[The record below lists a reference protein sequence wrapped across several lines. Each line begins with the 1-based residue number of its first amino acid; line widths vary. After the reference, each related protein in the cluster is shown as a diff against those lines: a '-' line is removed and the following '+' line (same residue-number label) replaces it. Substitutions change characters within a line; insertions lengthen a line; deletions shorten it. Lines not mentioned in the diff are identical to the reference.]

1 MNLLNRIYPQI
12 ISFASSVCKKWK
24 IGKTHL
30 VISALFCLVFC
41 NVLLFDSCNSS
52 KNNQASPQALGSDG
66 PVDIQKP
73 ALQPLGDIAR
83 GKEIFR
89 FETFGNEGFW
99 FNAMRMQQGMAEKKV
114 TPKKM
119 LEIGLQ
125 FDMEAVDP
133 ELRKALEAEFKTDLS
148 LQNAPLLNNP
158 MITEKLINENAVI
171 GVVPKDS
178 NKDGKIDIM
187 KGDMVGVS
195 CAICHTVT
203 DKYAFN
209 MPDGGTAGRRIDGL
223 APLTFNIGKLLATAQ
238 NSRAYYVNMQL
249 INKGKTTGR
258 SVKGINAESTEA
270 EIDAYLENP
279 ANYPVGT
286 FDETHDGIGNSVK
299 NVPLFRQDLAAP
311 YSSSG
316 ENPLFE
322 DISNSS
328 YTSNLDMSTMATP
341 QGRELL
347 FQRAGQ
353 AGIKVYEDYKK
364 ILAETGVTGYPYVQ
378 AKMIGKTGE
387 QHNVVGRRV
396 DDQKLRDLTAYAF
409 SLQAPAG
416 AKVNKERAARG
427 RTLFRQSCTGCHN
440 VDQGKPV
447 NAKLVDLKTLW
458 PGYNPQPAG
467 MRGDAKQS
475 PIINSPGNYDDKMV
489 VIDASDHGEPRGVSL
504 PLLLDLDRTT
514 LFLHDGSVKSLDEL
528 LNPQRGGKSPHP
540 FYIKDKSQR
549 EDMIEFL
556 SGLDTNSDK
565 GKTNN
570 NQP

>member
-1 MNLLNRIYPQI
+1 MNLLYNFYRQI
-12 ISFASSVCKKWK
+12 SCSLSLAGKNWK
-24 IGKTHL
+24 ARKTYL
-30 VISALFCLVFC
+30 VMSMLFTLFFC
-41 NVLLFDSCNSS
+41 NILLFDSCNSS
-52 KNNQASPQALGSDG
+52 KNMQASGSDG
-66 PVDIQKP
+66 PADIQKP
-73 ALQPLGDIAR
+73 EVQPLGDAAL
-83 GKEIFR
+83 GKEVFR

-125 FDMEAVDP
+125 IDMEAVDP

-158 MITEKLINENAVI
+158 MTTEKLINENAVI

-203 DKYAFN
+203 DKYAFH
-209 MPDGGTAGRRIDGL
+209 MPDGGTAGKRIDGL

-238 NSRAYYVNMQL
+238 NSRAFYVNMQL
-249 INKGKTTGR
+249 NNMGKTTGR
-258 SVKGINAESTEA
+258 SSKGINAESTEA
-270 EIDAYLENP
+270 EIDAYLEDP
-279 ANYPVGT
+279 VNYPVGT

-341 QGRELL
+341 EGRELL

-353 AGIKVYEDYKK
+353 AGVKIHEDYKK
-364 ILAETGVTGYPYVQ
+364 ILAETGVTGYPYVR
-378 AKMIGKTGE
+378 AKMIGKPGD
-387 QHNVVGRRV
+387 QHNAVGRRV
-396 DDQKLRDLTAYAF
+396 DDQKLRDMTAYCF

-416 AKVNKERAARG
+416 AKVNTDMAARG
-427 RTLFRQSCTGCHN
+427 RMMFRQNCTSCHN
-440 VDQGKPV
+440 VDQSKPV
-447 NAKLVDLKTLW
+447 NVRLVDLKKLW
-458 PGYNPQPAG
+458 PGYSPIPAG
-467 MRGDAKQS
+467 MRGDPKQS

-489 VIDASDHGEPRGVSL
+489 VIDASDHGEPRGVAL

-514 LFLHDGSVKSLDEL
+514 LFLHDGSVKSLEEL
-528 LNPQRGGKSPHP
+528 LNPQRGEKSPHP

-549 EDMIEFL
+549 DDMIEFL
-556 SGLDTNSDK
+556 RGLDTGSDD
-565 GKTNN
+565 GKNKN
-570 NQP
+570 K

>member
-1 MNLLNRIYPQI
+1 MHLLNKTYQI
-12 ISFASSVCKKWK
+12 ISALSSISKMWK
-24 IGKTHL
+24 VGKIHL
-30 VISALFCLVFC
+30 VISVLLSLVFC
-41 NVLLFDSCNSS
+41 NVLLFNSCTPS
-52 KNNQASPQALGSDG
+52 KSNRASVQESGSDG
-66 PVDIQKP
+66 PSDIQKP
-73 ALQPLGDIAR
+73 KEQPLGDAAR
-83 GKEIFR
+83 GKEVFR

-114 TPKKM
+114 TPKDM

-125 FDMEAVDP
+125 IDMEAVDP
-133 ELRKALEAEFKTDLS
+133 ALRKALEAEFKTDLS

-158 MITEKLINENAVI
+158 MTTEKLINENAII

-178 NKDGKIDIM
+178 NKDAKIDIM

-209 MPDGGTAGRRIDGL
+209 MPNGGTAGRRIDGL

-249 INKGKTTGR
+249 NDMGKTTGR
-258 SVKGINAESTEA
+258 SSKGINAESTEA
-270 EIDAYLENP
+270 EIDAYLEGP
-279 ANYPVGT
+279 VNYPVGT

-311 YSSSG
+311 YSTSG

-341 QGRELL
+341 EGRELL

-353 AGIKVYEDYKK
+353 AGIKLHEEYKK
-364 ILAETGVTGYPYVQ
+364 ILAETGVAGYPYVQ
-378 AKMIGKTGE
+378 ATMIGKPGE
-387 QHNVVGRRV
+387 QHNAVGRRV
-396 DDQKLRDLTAYAF
+396 DDQKLRDLTAYCF

-416 AKVNKERAARG
+416 AKVNTDKAARG
-427 RTLFRQSCTGCHN
+427 RMMFRQNCTGCHN
-440 VDQGKPV
+440 VDQSKAV
-447 NAKLVDLKTLW
+447 NARLVDLKKVW
-458 PGYNPQPAG
+458 PGYSPIPAG
-467 MRGDAKQS
+467 MRGDPKQS
-475 PIINSPGNYDDKMV
+475 PIINSPGNFDDKMI
-489 VIDASDHGEPRGVSL
+489 VIDASDHGEPRGVAL

-514 LFLHDGSVKSLDEL
+514 LFLHDGSVKSLEEL
-528 LNPQRGGKSPHP
+528 LNPQRGEKSPHP
-540 FYIKDKSQR
+540 FYIKDKSKR
-549 EDMIEFL
+549 DDMIEFL
-556 SGLDTNSDK
+556 RGLDTGSGNR
-565 GKTNN
+565 
-570 NQP
+570 

>member
-1 MNLLNRIYPQI
+1 MH
-12 ISFASSVCKKWK
+12 A
-24 IGKTHL
+24 
-30 VISALFCLVFC
+30 A
-41 NVLLFDSCNSS
+41 
-52 KNNQASPQALGSDG
+52 SDG
-66 PVDIQKP
+66 PSELQQPKP
-73 ALQPLGDIAR
+73 QPLGNADR
-83 GKEIFR
+83 GKEVFR
-89 FETFGNEGFW
+89 FETFGNEAFW

-114 TPKKM
+114 TPKDM
-119 LEIGLQ
+119 LKIGLQ

-158 MITEKLINENAVI
+158 MTTEKLVNENAII

-209 MPDGGTAGRRIDGL
+209 MTDGGTAGRRIDGL
-223 APLTFNIGKLLATAQ
+223 APLTLNMGKLLATAQ
-238 NSRAYYVNMQL
+238 NSRAYYVNLQL
-249 INKGKTTGR
+249 NNMGKTTGR
-258 SVKGINAESTEA
+258 SSKGITAESTEA
-270 EIDAYLENP
+270 EVDAYLEDP
-279 ANYPVGT
+279 VNYPVGT

-316 ENPLFE
+316 QNSLFE
-322 DISNSS
+322 NISNSS
-328 YTSNLDMSTMATP
+328 YTSNLDMSTLATP
-341 QGRELL
+341 EGRELL

-353 AGIKVYEDYKK
+353 AGVKIHEDYKK

-378 AKMIGKTGE
+378 ATMIGKPGE
-387 QHNVVGRRV
+387 QHNAVGRRV
-396 DDQKLRDLTAYAF
+396 DDQKLRDMTAYCF

-416 AKVNKERAARG
+416 AKVNTDMAARG
-427 RTLFRQSCTGCHN
+427 RRMFRQNCTSCHN
-440 VDQGKPV
+440 VDQSKPV
-447 NAKLVDLKTLW
+447 NARLVDLKKVW

-467 MRGDAKQS
+467 MRGDPKQS

-489 VIDASDHGEPRGVSL
+489 VIDASDHGEPRGVAL

-528 LNPQRGGKSPHP
+528 LNPQRGENSPHP
-540 FYIKDKSQR
+540 FYVKDKSQR
-549 EDMIEFL
+549 DDLIEFL
-556 SGLDTNSDK
+556 RGLDTGSDN
-565 GKTNN
+565 GKNKN
-570 NQP
+570 K

>member
-1 MNLLNRIYPQI
+1 MQSIYNVYRR
-12 ISFASSVCKKWK
+12 FASYLSLRDNKWK
-24 IGKTHL
+24 VRKINLT
-30 VISALFCLVFC
+30 IFMLFCLVLLG
-41 NVLLFDSCNSS
+41 VLSINSCSS
-52 KNNQASPQALGSDG
+52 AKNMQASGSDG
-66 PVDIQKP
+66 PADIQKP
-73 ALQPLGDIAR
+73 EVQPLGDAVM
-83 GKEIFR
+83 GKEVFR

-125 FDMEAVDP
+125 FDMEAVDL

-158 MITEKLINENAVI
+158 MTTEKLINENAVI

-178 NKDGKIDIM
+178 NKDDKIDIM
-187 KGDMVGVS
+187 KGDMVGIS

-209 MPDGGTAGRRIDGL
+209 MPNGGTAGRRIDGL

-238 NSRAYYVNMQL
+238 NSRAYYVNLQL
-249 INKGKTTGR
+249 NNMGKTTGR
-258 SVKGINAESTEA
+258 SSKGITAESTEA
-270 EIDAYLENP
+270 EVDAYLENP
-279 ANYPVGT
+279 INYPVGT

-328 YTSNLDMSTMATP
+328 YTSNLDLSTMATAE
-341 QGRELL
+341 GRELL

-353 AGIKVYEDYKK
+353 AGVKVYEDYKK

-378 AKMIGKTGE
+378 AKMIGKPGN
-387 QHNVVGRRV
+387 QHNAVGRRV
-396 DDQKLRDLTAYAF
+396 DDKKLRDMTAYCF

-416 AKVNKERAARG
+416 AKVNTDMAARG
-427 RTLFRQSCTGCHN
+427 RMMFRQNCTSCHN
-440 VDQGKPV
+440 VDQSKPV
-447 NAKLVDLKTLW
+447 NARLVDLKKVW
-458 PGYNPQPAG
+458 PVYSPIPAG
-467 MRGDAKQS
+467 MRGDPKQS

-489 VIDASDHGEPRGVSL
+489 VNDASDHGEQRGVAL

-514 LFLHDGSVKSLDEL
+514 LFLHDGSVKSLEEL
-528 LNPQRGGKSPHP
+528 LNPQRGEKSPHP

-549 EDMIEFL
+549 DDMIEFL
-556 SGLDTNSDK
+556 RGLDTGSDK
-565 GKTNN
+565 GKNTNK
-570 NQP
+570 